1 IPRPRN
7 AFLIFRSEL
16 CASGKISK
24 KVEGDHRHISIA
36 AAEVWKA
43 FTEDEK
49 QPYLVKAELEKL
61 EHRRLYP
68 SYRFTPTVRAKKP
81 LKRK

>member
-1 IPRPRN
+1 PDHIPRPRN
-7 AFLIFRSEL
+7 AFLIFR
-16 CASGKISK
+16 GKISK

-68 SYRFTPTVRAKKP
+68 SYRFTP
-81 LKRK
+81 